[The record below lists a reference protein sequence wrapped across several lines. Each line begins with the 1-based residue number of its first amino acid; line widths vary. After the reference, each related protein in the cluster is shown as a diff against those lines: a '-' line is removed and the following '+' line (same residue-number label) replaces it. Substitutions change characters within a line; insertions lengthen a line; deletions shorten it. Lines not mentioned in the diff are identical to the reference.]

1 MPKEKYQTEDEK
13 NRKKE
18 AQEEPENED
27 GSANKEDDETIVI
40 KDEPESEMEDNSGQ
54 FNALDPYQHLKD
66 EPMDITEIKEEESK
80 ASVKR
85 KLKTESSDDED
96 EDDDDDEDDSLSENS
111 ESEPKR
117 RKQQSNDVEEGK
129 TLFLRN
135 LAFDTSQDELKEFFE
150 KFGPVHYALLCK
162 DPLTEHP
169 KGTGFVKYKDKSAA
183 DKCLEQYEDD
193 SSEFKLKSRLISVSV
208 ALSKEKVERKSFNPD
223 QQKKSGNQKEKSSKT
238 PKSDSRNLYLVR
250 EGCKCQ
256 SSYFTRNSK

>member
-1 MPKEKYQTEDEK
+1 M
-13 NRKKE
+13 
-18 AQEEPENED
+18 
-27 GSANKEDDETIVI
+27 EDD
-40 KDEPESEMEDNSGQ
+40 SGQ

-66 EPMDITEIKEEESK
+66 EPMDITEIKDEEPKVSK
-80 ASVKR
+80 ATVKR

-96 EDDDDDEDDSLSENS
+96 DDDDDNSSSENS

-117 RKQQSNDVEEGK
+117 IKQKSNDVEEGK

-169 KGTGFVKYKDKSAA
+169 KGTGFVKYKDKAAA
-183 DKCLEQYEDD
+183 DKCLEQFEDD
-193 SSEFKLKSRLISVSV
+193 SSEFKLKSRQISVSV
-208 ALSKEKVERKSFNPD
+208 ALSKEKVERKAFNPD
-223 QQKKSGNQKEKSSKT
+223 QQKKSGNQKEKNSKT

-250 EGCKCQ
+250 EGCK
-256 SSYFTRNSK
+256 YEL